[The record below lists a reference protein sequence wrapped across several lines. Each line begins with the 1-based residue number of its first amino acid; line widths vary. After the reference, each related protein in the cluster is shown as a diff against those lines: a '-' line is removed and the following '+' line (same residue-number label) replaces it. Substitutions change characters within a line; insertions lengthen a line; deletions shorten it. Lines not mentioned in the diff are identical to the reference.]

1 MKTSFYC
8 VSGAHE
14 EVHGPGQECGC
25 PSQEIAILPA
35 GVLRE
40 LKLVIS

>member
-1 MKTSFYC
+1 MKILFYC

-14 EVHGPGQECGC
+14 EVHGPGQECRR
-25 PSQEIAILPA
+25 PSQETTISLA